1 MLKSSL
7 LYLKNDGN
15 SEKCRCY
22 LEFLTRMFRRSPL
35 AYIYG
40 LVFCTSSCLPYIAS
54 YIAGIGADFHKGVI
68 VTLVYNVGRITAYTL
83 IGGLIGVFSSV
94 FRFAVDESSLA
105 PFQQYSSY
113 AFGAVTIIIGITI
126 LLKSR
131 SASHDCNPEYTENP
145 SVKKAGGRFD
155 LRAFSLGFSRGLI
168 VCPPLALLLVY
179 SVPFVAPIDSFAV
192 AVLARTIQKVA
203 LLGRRRNAC
212 SIRRSHLGKHNFFP
226 AYMKGERLISF

>member
-1 MLKSSL
+1 MSL
-7 LYLKNDGN
+7 LPGIPNPYVQAFAVGIL
-15 SEKCRCY
+15 
-22 LEFLTRMFRRSPL
+22 
-35 AYIYG
+35 YG

-105 PFQQYSSY
+105 PFRQYSSY

-155 LRAFSLGFSRGLI
+155 
-168 VCPPLALLLVY
+168 
-179 SVPFVAPIDSFAV
+179 
-192 AVLARTIQKVA
+192 
-203 LLGRRRNAC
+203 
-212 SIRRSHLGKHNFFP
+212 
-226 AYMKGERLISF
+226 

>member
-1 MLKSSL
+1 MSL
-7 LYLKNDGN
+7 LPGIPNPYVQAFAVGIL
-15 SEKCRCY
+15 
-22 LEFLTRMFRRSPL
+22 
-35 AYIYG
+35 YG

-105 PFQQYSSY
+105 PFQQYSSN

-155 LRAFSLGFSRGLI
+155 
-168 VCPPLALLLVY
+168 
-179 SVPFVAPIDSFAV
+179 
-192 AVLARTIQKVA
+192 
-203 LLGRRRNAC
+203 
-212 SIRRSHLGKHNFFP
+212 
-226 AYMKGERLISF
+226 